1 MLTDLRINNPNMSLN
16 AMAIEVS
23 TILGEP
29 PLSRERI
36 RQLLNKLNLP
46 TQSTDWAAKRIH
58 NRPMPMPKCEKC
70 RKTITF
76 IVKSFHTH
84 TALWA
89 DYLQQKKKKYCGP
102 ECWKLSDV
110 TFLCDWCKK
119 PVTLSG
125 SQFKAR
131 RLKSHTMCCSHLC
144 SQRLKWNT
152 VGRQWGFPKG
162 KMFQEEVKKIDGT
175 D

>member
-1 MLTDLRINNPNMSLN
+1 MPISQKYHMLTDLRINNPNMSLN

-84 TALWA
+84 TGYFMFTCTPLLFVA
-89 DYLQQKKKKYCGP
+89 P
-102 ECWKLSDV
+102 
-110 TFLCDWCKK
+110 CDDHLFCA
-119 PVTLSG
+119 
-125 SQFKAR
+125 AR
-131 RLKSHTMCCSHLC
+131 SA
-144 SQRLKWNT
+144 T
-152 VGRQWGFPKG
+152 VAVSAKTAH
-162 KMFQEEVKKIDGT
+162 M
-175 D
+175 